1 MTGNGVKL
9 TAVFQASATINS
21 SNHKFGAGSSTENN
35 LLLIFPLIA
44 FPRRRSGATCWGYC
58 IKPLAEKHS
67 SPQAGGKRRHGLGH
81 APTLSPESPLPH
93 TTASS
98 PKGDSVS
105 HMWKGAEG
113 HWERSPHSL
122 PAPLTG
128 SEAPGHAR
136 RWSPVGSLALMGGKS
151 GTVGTVQTSVAVSC
165 WVLVAVS

>member
-44 FPRRRSGATCWGYC
+44 FPRRRSGATWWGYC

-67 SPQAGGKRRHGLGH
+67 SPQAGAKLGQGLGP
-81 APTLSPESPLPH
+81 APILSPVSPLPH
-93 TTASS
+93 ATASS

-105 HMWKGAEG
+105 HVEG
-113 HWERSPHSL
+113 GRGTLGRSPRSL

-136 RWSPVGSLALMGGKS
+136 RWSPVGSLALMESQGLLGRCRHLFPS
-151 GTVGTVQTSVAVSC
+151 PVGC
-165 WVLVAVS
+165 